1 MNDID
6 LKKAI
11 IQVPLVARNNS
22 RVLELTALQVVEL
35 QEYLKDARKEL
46 EQFKSHQ
53 LFITGGPSKDLN
65 NSLSRL
71 KKKVQEGF
79 PKLQN
84 LAHWRSSIIVHWLE
98 HSPLLEVQKK
108 LGHRYASST
117 ERYKIHA
124 VKNLQQ
130 QLSLHHPL
138 Q

>member
-84 LAHWRSSIIVHWLE
+84 LAHWRSSIIVHW
-98 HSPLLEVQKK
+98 
-108 LGHRYASST
+108 
-117 ERYKIHA
+117 